1 MLIGEQGKTEN
12 RFLDMC
18 SLSQA
23 AQSHGHQRSK
33 QQRLY
38 RPLKQNISP
47 WFKQQ
52 KNPSGSKDFS
62 ENLVIR
68 QSTQTSFTEITKV
81 SSLSQTTLNTMQGP
95 STLIFNITLF
105 GNAFKTTKSPSN
117 IVPQPIW
124 LLME

>member
-1 MLIGEQGKTEN
+1 MPIGERGKTEN

-18 SLSQA
+18 SLSEA

-33 QQRLY
+33 QQRLC

-47 WFKQQ
+47 WFNQQ
-52 KNPSGSKDFS
+52 KNASGFKDFS
-62 ENLVIR
+62 KNSVIR
-68 QSTQTSFTEITKV
+68 RSTQTSFTETTKV
-81 SSLSQTTLNTMQGP
+81 LSLSQTTLNTMQEP

-117 IVPQPIW
+117 IVLRPIW
-124 LLME
+124 LLTE